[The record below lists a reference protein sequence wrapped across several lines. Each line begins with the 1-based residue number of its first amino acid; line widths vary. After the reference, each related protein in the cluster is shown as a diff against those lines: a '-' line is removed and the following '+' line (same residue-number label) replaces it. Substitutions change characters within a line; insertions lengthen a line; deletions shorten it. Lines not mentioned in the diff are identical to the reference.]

1 MDQLESI
8 EPGVVDAILL
18 KLSGR
23 DLVSLSLVSKP
34 YLRVVQGLPN
44 STRRARY
51 EEALNSLKHPLQN
64 PTLFQPVRLRAGD
77 KFYEFKTVE
86 EFRELFVRE
95 CVINPP
101 ESDSSDDVLDS
112 DSGSTG
118 WPVGWE
124 PRQMVSLSAPRRE
137 EPVLEAVQRTPVHH
151 YSEEAPEWPVGWE
164 RAR

>member
-1 MDQLESI
+1 MKNPPLAIDHLESI
-8 EPGVVDAILL
+8 EPGMVDAVLL

-23 DLVSLSLVSKP
+23 DLVSLSFVSER

-44 STRRARY
+44 SKRRARY

-64 PTLFQPVRLRAGD
+64 PRFQPVLLRAGD
-77 KFYEFKTVE
+77 KFYGFKTVE

-124 PRQMVSLSAPRRE
+124 PRQMVSPSAPRGE
-137 EPVLEAVQRTPVHH
+137 EPVL
-151 YSEEAPEWPVGWE
+151 EEAPEWPAGWE